1 MVSSLKDIKGLFIS
15 RLKDKG
21 IDDSLI
27 PGFIRLL
34 INSLKGHPNTNLS
47 LINKRLDY
55 LGWHHFELD
64 EHTYQLAMACFE
76 VDSVDFSKHLPTEWF
91 SSHYGFDTAK

>member
-1 MVSSLKDIKGLFIS
+1 MVRNLQDIKDLFIN

-34 INSLKGHPNTNLS
+34 VNSFKEHPKTNLF

-55 LGWHHFELD
+55 LGWQHFELD

-76 VDSVDFSKHLPTEWF
+76 VDDVDFSKHLPTEWLF
-91 SSHYGFDTAK
+91 NNYGFDTAK